1 MGVVRT
7 WSSFIAVCL
16 LAQLGWCQLYQP
28 PKGPVSDKGL
38 LLQSVPKLSSRIEK
52 ELQDCIKIIRGR
64 PEEGQDNAMWYKYF
78 SCVEKELYK
87 NKVVSGLKLLYAYFL
102 QKKLFSSVLDFGLT
116 LRYNFSFLVCR
127 FPCTLSVL

>member
-16 LAQLGWCQLYQP
+16 LAPLGWCQLYQP
-28 PKGPVSDKGL
+28 QKGPVSDKGL

-52 ELQDCIKIIRGR
+52 ELQDCIKIIRDR
-64 PEEGQDNAMWYKYF
+64 PEEGQDSAMWYKYF

-102 QKKLFSSVLDFGLT
+102 QKKKSI
-116 LRYNFSFLVCR
+116 FLCA
-127 FPCTLSVL
+127 

>member
-102 QKKLFSSVLDFGLT
+102 QKNSFPLCST
-116 LRYNFSFLVCR
+116 LV
-127 FPCTLSVL
+127 

>member
-16 LAQLGWCQLYQP
+16 LAPLGWCQLYQP

-64 PEEGQDNAMWYKYF
+64 PEGGQDSAMWYKYF

-102 QKKLFSSVLDFGLT
+102 QKNYFPVLDFGLT

>member
-64 PEEGQDNAMWYKYF
+64 PEEGQDSAMWYKYF

-116 LRYNFSFLVCR
+116 LRYNFSFLVRR

>member
-87 NKVVSGLKLLYAYFL
+87 NKVVSGLKLLLAYFCI
-102 QKKLFSSVLDFGLT
+102 KIFSSVLDFGLT